1 MELQF
6 TNHARRVLDE
16 RRIELAWVNRVVS
29 KPSATEADPV
39 DLDLTHCL
47 GVIAERD
54 GAVLRVVVNLKTRPG
69 RVVTAFF
76 DRRKKGM
83 L

>member
-1 MELQF
+1 VLEF

-16 RRIELAWVNRVVS
+16 RRIELAWVSRVVS
-29 KPSATEADPV
+29 KPNSTEADPV
-39 DLDLTHCL
+39 DFDLTHRL

-54 GAVLRVVVNLKTRPG
+54 GAVLPVAVNLKTRPG

-76 DRRKKGM
+76 DRRMKGR